1 MGVFVSF
8 HVKLAT
14 NTEWWMQEFKT
25 KQNKKSTGKLEES
38 YTKADFAKLIEALSV
53 PPKGSVMLG
62 SLGYTQV
69 NQVKEHGKFVKR
81 LKKGRVL
88 RPFNIKN
95 WILSPQVKAML
106 LSEFIDVLAETY
118 DGQTS
123 SDYEWEPQC

>member
-25 KQNKKSTGKLEES
+25 KQNKRSTGKLEKS

-53 PPKGSVMLG
+53 PPKGRVMLG
-62 SLGYTQV
+62 SLGYTK
-69 NQVKEHGKFVKR
+69 VKEHDKFVKR

>member
-1 MGVFVSF
+1 MVGVFVI
-8 HVKLAT
+8 L
-14 NTEWWMQEFKT
+14 
-25 KQNKKSTGKLEES
+25 
-38 YTKADFAKLIEALSV
+38 
-53 PPKGSVMLG
+53 
-62 SLGYTQV
+62 
-69 NQVKEHGKFVKR
+69 VKR